1 MNSTR
6 RIKKVLKSSAA
17 DNSVSVETTPKTV
30 MIRLQYANK
39 NQSNN
44 EVWLDWLRQ
53 LSYKQFYAGSNPATS
68 TILNTIK
75 VNETEFSHRVGI
87 ADKTDL
93 KSVALK
99 REGASPSDGTSR
111 KQR

>member
-17 DNSVSVETTPKTV
+17 DNSVSVETTLITV

-44 EVWLDWLRQ
+44 EVWCDWLRQ
-53 LSYKQFYAGSNPATS
+53 LSYKRFYAGSNPATS
-68 TILNTIK
+68 TILNNIK

-99 REGASPSDGTSR
+99 REGASPPDGTR
-111 KQR
+111 CKQ